1 MSDAA
6 TRNVRRTVVGRV
18 TSDKMDKTIKVSI
31 VRQVKHPIYEKRLNR
46 TSKFTA
52 HDEKNEAKV
61 GDLVEIM
68 ECRRQSKTKAFRL
81 VKVLESKAG

>member
-6 TRNVRRTVVGRV
+6 TRNRRRTVVGRV

-46 TSKFTA
+46 TSTFAA